1 MRDIIYFSDSKTVF
15 VLDQTLLPFKVH
27 YVEAKRYKVVIKLIK
42 NLSIRGAPAIGVAGS
57 FAAYLALRG
66 LSRKPKDELLN
77 IVIGRLREI
86 AFARPTAV
94 NLTWSIKKFENILN
108 SNIGKSFKFLSKL
121 FYIEALRIFNEEK
134 KVSLLISRFGS
145 ELFSTNNKVL
155 THCNTGSLATTGP
168 GTALGVIKEANKKNK
183 GLQVFATETRPLLQG
198 SRLTVWECEQNNID
212 CTLLTDSMASHIIKE
227 NKIDLA
233 IVGADRIAVNGD
245 VANKIGTYQLAIV
258 CKYHKIPFYVA
269 APLSTFDFECD
280 EGKMIQIEERSSE
293 EVLKIGGKLVSK
305 ASKIVNPA
313 FDITPNKLISGIV
326 TEKGIIIN
334 PSKKKIIKFKDCCY

>member
-1 MRDIIYFSDSKTVF
+1 M
-15 VLDQTLLPFKVH
+15 
-27 YVEAKRYKVVIKLIK
+27 
-42 NLSIRGAPAIGVAGS
+42 
-57 FAAYLALRG
+57 
-66 LSRKPKDELLN
+66 
-77 IVIGRLREI
+77 
-86 AFARPTAV
+86 
-94 NLTWSIKKFENILN
+94 
-108 SNIGKSFKFLSKL
+108 
-121 FYIEALRIFNEEK
+121 
-134 KVSLLISRFGS
+134 
-145 ELFSTNNKVL
+145 
-155 THCNTGSLATTGP
+155 
-168 GTALGVIKEANKKNK
+168 
-183 GLQVFATETRPLLQG
+183 QG

-227 NKIDLA
+227 KKIDLA